1 MIIIITISFRNSEAE
16 RWSRK
21 PWVERSILSEGNVTL
36 NFPADGNKSIKTE
49 IIQITKLGCLLR
61 RNKRILPIFIRRNF
75 HFNR

>member
-36 NFPADGNKSIKTE
+36 NFPADGNKSIKTDYSDYK
-49 IIQITKLGCLLR
+49 IRMLTQTK
-61 RNKRILPIFIRRNF
+61 
-75 HFNR
+75 